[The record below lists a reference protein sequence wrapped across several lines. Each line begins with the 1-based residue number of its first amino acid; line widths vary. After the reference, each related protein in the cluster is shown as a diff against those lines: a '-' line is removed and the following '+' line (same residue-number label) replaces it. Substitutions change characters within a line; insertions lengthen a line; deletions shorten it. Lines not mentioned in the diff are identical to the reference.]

1 MSNSPLQKKLPLFI
15 LMLNLFIA
23 LLGQGMVIPILPD
36 YLKQFHVAGTAA
48 GYLVAAFGAAQFLFS
63 PIGGRW
69 SDQYGRKKMIL
80 IGLALT
86 VISDY
91 IFAIAYHLPV
101 LYLARFIGGIGLGI
115 MVPSVL
121 AYVAD
126 ITTHDQ
132 RAKGMGYLSAAM
144 SLGMVLG
151 PGIGGLLAGFGV
163 RFPYFIA
170 AGLGLV
176 ATVLTFVLPET
187 LPVEKRTQV
196 HKEAATPSIWK
207 QLVQS
212 FTLPYFPLLVL
223 VLVMTFGLVNYE
235 TVFSLYIE
243 QKYGFSSM
251 EISVLITLG
260 AAIGI
265 IVQVWFMDK
274 LIRRIGE
281 YNLIRYSLIV
291 TSIALLLMLIKVNFS
306 YLIAVSALFFL
317 FNSLLRPTVNT
328 LLSKQAGDQQGFVAG
343 LNTTYNSLG
352 NILGPVIAGTL
363 FDVHINLPYI
373 LGAFILMATIGLI
386 RRPKLQ
392 KKVSVEQ

>member
-1 MSNSPLQKKLPLFI
+1 MPNSPLQKKLPLFI

-36 YLKQFHVAGTAA
+36 YLKQFHAAGTAA

-196 HKEAATPSIWK
+196 HKKAATPSIWK

>member
-36 YLKQFHVAGTAA
+36 YLKQFHAAGTAA

-196 HKEAATPSIWK
+196 HKATATPSIWK